1 MKLGLALG
9 GGGARGSAHIGVL
22 IELERLG
29 LKPVLIT
36 GTSIGGLIGALWAA
50 GLTPE
55 DITAFFQ
62 KLNLGQMY
70 ALPEQ
75 SPSLS
80 SNKKIKKLLEDTL
93 GPHCTFAD
101 LKIPLSVVA
110 TDLVSRQVVVL
121 DEGDLITA
129 VLATIA
135 IPTLLPPVEMDGMV
149 LVDGGVLNSTPFD
162 VVRAR
167 GATFVIAVDLT
178 NTATYGQPDVP
189 DPNPS
194 GVISRMLIRTQQRRT
209 WQIISTI
216 HDIITSASLNTRLAV
231 SRPEILLRPDLGTIS
246 VFDYHRWEDGIAA
259 GRAAVLAVEQTF
271 WPLPEQEVKTLK

>member
-22 IELERLG
+22 MELERLG
-29 LKPVLIT
+29 LKPALIT
-36 GTSIGGLIGALWAA
+36 GTSIGGLIGALLAA
-50 GLTPE
+50 GLTTE
-55 DITAFFQ
+55 AITVFFQ
-62 KLNLGQMY
+62 KLNFSQMY

-80 SNKKIKKLLEDTL
+80 SNKKIRKLLEDTL

-129 VLATIA
+129 ILATIA
-135 IPTLLPPVEMDGMV
+135 IPTLLPPVEIDGMV

-189 DPNPS
+189 APNPT

-209 WQIISTI
+209 WQIVSTI
-216 HDIITSASLNTRLAV
+216 YDIIASTSLNTRLAV

-246 VFDYHRWEDGIAA
+246 VFDFHRWEEGIAA
-259 GRAAVLAVEQTF
+259 GQAAIQAVEQTF
-271 WPLPEQEVKTLK
+271 WPLPDQEVKTLK